1 MPETNRVVIHY
12 VDGKLAKGTTIDFN
26 PSQPKFHLL
35 PPNGGPGQTVMISSL
50 KAAFFVKSL
59 DTQTRQSPV
68 RRGFEAPRSVNAQG
82 KKIAV
87 LFKDGELLCGYTLN
101 YVVGREGFF
110 MFPAD
115 PDTNNIRIF
124 VINAATSQVKT
135 GPEAE
140 ALANRL
146 MTERKGQQHAKV

>member
-12 VDGKLAKGTTIDFN
+12 ADGKLAKGTTIDFN

-35 PPNGGPGQTVMISSL
+35 PMNGGPGQAVMISSL
-50 KAAFFVKSL
+50 KALFFVKNL
-59 DTQTRQSPV
+59 ETQTRQVPV
-68 RRGFEAPRSVNAQG
+68 RRGFDAPRSVNAQG

-101 YVVGREGFF
+101 YVPNRDGFF

-124 VINAATSQVKT
+124 VVTGATSQVQT
-135 GPEAE
+135 GPDAE
-140 ALANRL
+140 ALATRL
-146 MTERKGQQHAKV
+146 MTERKGQPAKA

>member
-1 MPETNRVVIHY
+1 MPETNRVVIHFA
-12 VDGKLAKGTTIDFN
+12 DGRLAKGTTIDFN

-35 PPNGGPGQTVMISSL
+35 PPGGGAGEAVMISSL

-59 DTQTRQSPV
+59 DTQARQGST
-68 RRGFEAPRSVNAQG
+68 RRGFEAPRGVNAQG

-101 YVVGREGFF
+101 YVAGREGFF

-124 VINAATSQVKT
+124 VVNAAASQVAT
-135 GPEAE
+135 GPQAE
-140 ALANRL
+140 ALAARL
-146 MTERKGQQHAKV
+146 AAEKKGQSIKA